1 MWKIKSN
8 TFYTLLT
15 ILILIFFF
23 SNKEIKAQYFGQNK
37 VNYTYYNFKEL
48 HTQHFDIY
56 YYPEE
61 FEGVKYA
68 AKMAERWYTRHRLV
82 FEDTLN
88 GKQPL
93 ILYSSFP
100 QFSETNVTQGIIGQG
115 TGGFTEPLL
124 RRIALPF
131 AGPLKETN
139 HVIGHE
145 LVHAFQYDITGRHG
159 KGGGN
164 PAMPALER
172 LPLWFVEGM
181 AEYLSLGPDDPFT
194 AMWMREAALEK
205 LPSIS
210 DLENTNKYFPYRYG
224 QALLAYITG
233 EWGDRILGKLLRRG
247 AFSGDIDKAIDSV
260 LNISTDSLT
269 TLWHKSIHKQ
279 YDSLASVTSRPS
291 DYGRALIKAKSK
303 ESALNVSPVI
313 SPDGKNLVFFSSRNL
328 FSIDIFLADAQT
340 GKIKR
345 TILNT
350 ALNTHL
356 QNLEFIN
363 SAGAWD
369 SEGKRFLFSA
379 VQKGR
384 PVLSILNIEN
394 GDIEHEY
401 RFPNMGEIFDPTW
414 SPDNKYIVFSGLS
427 HGLSNLFLYNI
438 AADSLINLTNDAYAE
453 LQPSWSPDGKKI
465 VFVTDRFGTDLSNL
479 DFGNYRL
486 AIMDFQT
493 KQIDTVHC
501 FSKGKNINPQWAPN
515 GKSIYFISNQ
525 NGISNLYNLD
535 LASNNIIQ
543 VTNLYGGISGITQLS
558 PAISVARKINKLVY
572 SVYEKGDY
580 NIYSIDSTVVL
591 SAQNYLTE
599 FPKYEP
605 GILPP
610 IDRGDNDLVL
620 NNLKN
625 PEIGLPSD
633 STFTYS
639 DYDASLS
646 LIGATQTNVGVG
658 TDVFG
663 TYVGGGV
670 SLYWSDMLG
679 NHNLVTGLQIQ
690 TMGSFKFTDI
700 YAVVGYYNTAHRW
713 NYGGVLQQ
721 IPYNYYYYSTSL
733 ENVYN
738 QPAYVQRQILVRQTD
753 RGVNGVLSYP
763 FDQNM
768 RVEFTGGY
776 SNITFLN
783 EIQETAIGIN
793 NGAILVNQTFDTTLG
808 PALNLGSAGAA
819 LVFDNSFFGATS
831 PLIGQR
837 YRFEVDPTF
846 GSLNFFGVLADY
858 RHYFM
863 PIRPFTLAGRILHYG
878 RYGKDAED
886 YRLNPL
892 YLGYPGLV
900 RGYDYNSISAGEFNS
915 DTAYYSNLYNRLI
928 GSKMLIANFE
938 LRFPLLG
945 VLGIGPGYY
954 GFLPL
959 DFGVFYDAGF
969 AWSRGEKISLFG
981 GNQKAVSSYGLV
993 LRMNLFGFAVG
1004 ELDYVHPMDRPDKKW
1019 LWEFNFVQGF

>member
-1 MWKIKSN
+1 MWKIKLRSI
-8 TFYTLLT
+8 YTILT
-15 ILILIFFF
+15 ILSLTLLF
-23 SNKEIKAQYFGQNK
+23 SAGETNAQYFGQNK
-37 VNYTYYNFKEL
+37 VNYTYFNFKEL

-68 AKMAERWYTRHRLV
+68 ARMAERWYTRHRLV

-88 GKQPL
+88 GRQPL
-93 ILYSSFP
+93 ILYASFP
-100 QFSETNVTQGIIGQG
+100 QFSETNVTQGVIGQG

-124 RRIALPF
+124 RRIAMPF
-131 AGPLKETN
+131 AGPLRETN

-159 KGGGN
+159 KGGN
-164 PAMPALER
+164 PNMPALER
-172 LPLWFVEGM
+172 LPLWFIEGM

-194 AMWMREAALEK
+194 AMWMREAAREK
-205 LPSIS
+205 LPDVS
-210 DLENTNKYFPYRYG
+210 DLENNNKYFPYRYG
-224 QALLAYITG
+224 QALLSFITG
-233 EWGDRILGKLLRRG
+233 KWGDRILGKLLTRAGR
-247 AFSGDIDKAIDSV
+247 SGDINKSIDSV
-260 LNISTDSLT
+260 LKISTDSLS
-269 TLWHKSIHKQ
+269 TLWHSAIHKQ
-279 YDSLASVTSRPS
+279 YDSLYNVTSRPIV
-291 DYGRALIKAKSK
+291 YGKVLIKAKGEGTS
-303 ESALNVSPVI
+303 LNVSPVL

-340 GKIKR
+340 GKIKK
-345 TILNT
+345 TILST

-363 SAGAWD
+363 SAGSWD
-369 SEGKRFLFSA
+369 SHGKRFLFSA
-379 VQKGR
+379 EDEGR
-384 PVLSILNIEN
+384 PVLSVLNIET
-394 GDIEHEY
+394 GDIEHQF
-401 RFPNMGEIFDPTW
+401 RFPHMDEIFDPAW

-438 AADSLINLTNDAYAE
+438 DADSLTNLTNDAYAE
-453 LQPSWSPDGKKI
+453 LQPAWSPDGKKI
-465 VFVTDRFGTDLSNL
+465 AFVTDRFSTNLSNL

-486 AIMDFQT
+486 GIMNFQT
-493 KQIDTVHC
+493 KKIDSLYC
-501 FSKGKNINPQWAPN
+501 FDTGKNINPQWTPD
-515 GKSIYFISNQ
+515 GKGVYFISNQ
-525 NGISNLYNLD
+525 NGINNLYKLD
-535 LASNNIIQ
+535 IADNNIIQ
-543 VTNLYGGISGITQLS
+543 VTNLYGGISGITDLS
-558 PAISVARKINKLVY
+558 PAISIAKNVNKLVY
-572 SVYEKGDY
+572 SVYEKGNY
-580 NIYSIDSTVVL
+580 NIYTLDSTAVL
-591 SAQNYLTE
+591 SANNSLTE
-599 FPKYEP
+599 FPKYVP

-610 IDRGDNDLVL
+610 QDRGDNTLVL
-620 NNLKN
+620 NDLKN

-633 STFTYS
+633 SSFTYS

-646 LIGATQTNVGVG
+646 LIGAAQTNLGVG
-658 TDVFG
+658 TDIFG

-670 SLYWSDMLG
+670 SLFWSDMLG

-690 TMGSFKFTDI
+690 TLGSFKFTDI
-700 YAVVGYYNTAHRW
+700 SAVVGYYNTAHRW
-713 NYGGVLQQ
+713 LYGGVIQQ
-721 IPYNYYYYSTSL
+721 IPYNYYYYTTSI

-763 FDQNM
+763 FNRNL

-783 EIQETAIGIN
+783 EIQTTAVGIN
-793 NGAILVNQTFDTTLG
+793 TGAILVNETTDQKLG
-808 PALNLGSAGAA
+808 PALNLGSGGAA
-819 LVFDNSFFGATS
+819 LVFDNSFFGATA
-831 PLIGQR
+831 PLLGQR
-837 YRFEVDPTF
+837 YRLEIDPTF
-846 GSLNFFGVLADY
+846 GSLNFYEILADY
-858 RHYFM
+858 RHYII
-863 PIRPFTLAGRILHYG
+863 PVKPFTLAGRILHYG

-900 RGYDYNSISAGEFNS
+900 RGYDYNSISASEYNS
-915 DTAYYSNLYNRLI
+915 NPTYYSELYNRLT

-954 GFLPL
+954 GYLPL
-959 DFGVFYDAGF
+959 DFGFFYDAGF
-969 AWSRGEKISLFG
+969 AWSRGEKISIFG

-993 LRMNLFGFAVG
+993 LRMNLFGYAVG

-1019 LWEFNFVQGF
+1019 VWQFNFVQGF

>member
-1 MWKIKSN
+1 MQKINSN
-8 TFYTLLT
+8 SFYTITT
-15 ILILIFFF
+15 ILILTFLF
-23 SNKEIKAQYFGQNK
+23 STKEIKAQYFGQNK

-61 FEGVKYA
+61 TEGIKYA

-88 GKQPL
+88 GRQPL
-93 ILYSSFP
+93 ILYASFP
-100 QFSETNVTQGIIGQG
+100 QFSETNVTQGVIGQG

-124 RRIALPF
+124 RRITMPF
-131 AGPLKETN
+131 AGPLRETD

-145 LVHAFQYDITGRHG
+145 LVHAFQYDITGHHG
-159 KGGGN
+159 KGNEN
-164 PAMPALER
+164 PNMPALER

-181 AEYLSLGPDDPFT
+181 AEYLSLGPNDPFT
-194 AMWMREAALEK
+194 SMWMREAALEK
-205 LPSIS
+205 LPSVS
-210 DLENTNKYFPYRYG
+210 DLKNPNEYFPYRYG

-233 EWGDRILGKLLRRG
+233 KWGDRILGKLLRRA
-247 AFSGDIDKAIDSV
+247 AFSGDIDKTIDSV
-260 LNISTDSLT
+260 LNISADSLT
-269 TLWHKSIHKQ
+269 TLWHNAIHKQ
-279 YDSLASVTSRPS
+279 YDSLASVTLRPS
-291 DYGRALIKAKSK
+291 DYGRALIKAKS
-303 ESALNVSPVI
+303 EETALNVSPVI

-328 FSIDIFLADAQT
+328 FSIDIFLADAPT

-384 PVLSILNIEN
+384 PVLSVLNVEN

-401 RFPNMGEIFDPTW
+401 RFPHIGEIFDPAW

-438 AADSLINLTNDAYAE
+438 AEDSLINLTDDAYAE

-465 VFVTDRFGTDLSNL
+465 IFVTDRFGTNLSNL

-493 KQIDTVHC
+493 KNIDSVYC
-501 FSKGKNINPQWAPN
+501 FDNAKNINPQWAPN

-525 NGISNLYNLD
+525 NGINNLYNLD
-535 LASNNIIQ
+535 LTNNNIIQ
-543 VTNLYGGISGITQLS
+543 VTNLYGGISGITALS
-558 PAISVARKINKLVY
+558 PAISVARNINKLVY
-572 SVYEKGDY
+572 SVYEKGKY
-580 NIYSIDSTVVL
+580 NIYSLDSTTVL
-591 SAQNYLTE
+591 SAQNSLIE

-605 GILPP
+605 GVLPP
-610 IDRGDNDLVL
+610 LNRDGNDLVL

-646 LIGATQTNVGVG
+646 LIGAAQTNMGVG
-658 TDVFG
+658 TSIFG

-670 SLYWSDMLG
+670 SLFWSDMLG

-690 TMGSFKFTDI
+690 TLGSFKFTDI
-700 YAVVGYYNTAHRW
+700 SAIVGYYNTAHRW
-713 NYGGVLQQ
+713 IYGGVIQQ
-721 IPYNYYYYSTSL
+721 IPYNYYYYTTSI
-733 ENVYN
+733 EDVYN
-738 QPAYVQRQILVRQTD
+738 QPAYVERQIMVRQTN
-753 RGVNGVLSYP
+753 RGVSGILSYP
-763 FDQNM
+763 FNQHM
-768 RVEFTGGY
+768 RLELSGGY
-776 SNITFLN
+776 SNITYLQ
-783 EIQETAIGIN
+783 EIQTYAVGIN
-793 NGAILVNQTFDTTLG
+793 TGDILVNETTDQSLG
-808 PALNLGSAGAA
+808 PALNLGTGGAA
-819 LVFDNSFFGATS
+819 LVFDNSFFGATA
-831 PLIGQR
+831 PLLGQR
-837 YRFEVDPTF
+837 YRLEIDPTF
-846 GSLNFFGVLADY
+846 GSLNFYEILADY
-858 RHYFM
+858 RQYII
-863 PIRPFTLAGRILHYG
+863 PVKPFTLAGRILHYG

-900 RGYDYNSISAGEFNS
+900 RGYDYNSISAGEYNS
-915 DTAYYSNLYNRLI
+915 DPSYYSELYNRLT

-945 VLGIGPGYY
+945 VFGIGPGYY
-954 GFLPL
+954 GYLPL
-959 DFGVFYDAGF
+959 DFGFFYDAGF

-981 GNQKAVSSYGLV
+981 GSQKAVSSYGLV
-993 LRMNLFGFAVG
+993 LRMNLFGYAVG
-1004 ELDYVHPMDRPDKKW
+1004 ELDYVHPMDRPYQKW
-1019 LWEFNFVQGF
+1019 EWQFNFVQGF